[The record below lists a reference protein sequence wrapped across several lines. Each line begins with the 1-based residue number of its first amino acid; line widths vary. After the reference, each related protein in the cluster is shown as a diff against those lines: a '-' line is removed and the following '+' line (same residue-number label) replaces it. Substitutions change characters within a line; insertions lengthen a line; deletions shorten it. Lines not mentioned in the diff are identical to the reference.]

1 MNLELKEEN
10 GNINLY
16 VPSNKNLKDIYNL
29 ITKLQKSE
37 INVIKVDRLSL
48 DQSKLIWVLCG
59 EYGELLGYEREE
71 MRYILENEFCSS
83 REIEYF
89 SISPF
94 KKNACSIEIATE
106 FITFIIEHS
115 IREGYNLIIPE
126 GKGEKRTYK
135 HSRDICPDIRRYIL
149 ACMLNKVCCVCGK
162 RIDIDLHHSPAL
174 GVSKDQD
181 DGKKTG
187 FMTLCREHHTLAHG
201 MGLKEFEK
209 LFHLQPVW
217 LSDNLIKELKKIYYW
232 HFQAFHGGKN
242 NE

>member
-1 MNLELKEEN
+1 MNIEIIEEN
-10 GNINLY
+10 GELKIFI
-16 VPSNKNLKDIYNL
+16 PRNKNIK
-29 ITKLQKSE
+29 E
-37 INVIKVDRLSL
+37 INEIINKLKNNDIKIIKTDRLSL
-48 DQSKLIWVLCG
+48 EQSRLIWCLAG
-59 EYGELLGYEREE
+59 EYGDLIGYEREE
-71 MRYILENEFCSS
+71 MREVLENEFCSS

-89 SISPF
+89 SISPY
-94 KKNACSIEIATE
+94 KKNACSMEIATE
-106 FITFIIEHS
+106 FIQFIIEHS
-115 IREGYNLIIPE
+115 IEQGYNLIIPE

-201 MGLKEFEK
+201 IGLKEFEK

-232 HFQAFHGGKN
+232 HFQAFHGGEN